1 MSTDNTAGQ
10 LQNWDNF
17 CRYHVNRDWYGTWT
31 RYSANG
37 QIIESFHCIRSFKNS
52 ADGNEIYHQNH
63 YTYADGTKETKTFG
77 PYQKPI
83 TRALFLDNAFSWG
96 SSKIESGS
104 NLAFETGLSYED
116 RRAGV
121 VIQYDQAGNLE
132 KIVVIP
138 ENLTSFPE
146 TPTSG
151 FKKESIECIDNWKGT
166 AKSMTPDWIVSS
178 LVEISWSQLEKLGD
192 NFQTLHFC
200 DGISVTCPP
209 KISLTKNFFAVV
221 EWQVNPS
228 LLLRA
233 IRNYDSCDF
242 SNFALQTFI
251 AAR

>member
-1 MSTDNTAGQ
+1 MSTDNTAAQ
-10 LQNWDNF
+10 IQNWDNF

-31 RYSANG
+31 RYSADG

-52 ADGNEIYHQNH
+52 ADGNQIFHQNH

-96 SSKIESGS
+96 SSKLESGS
-104 NLAFETGLSYED
+104 NFGFETGLSYED

-121 VIQYDQAGNLE
+121 VIMYDEAGDLE

-146 TPTSG
+146 TPTPA
-151 FKKESIECIDNWKGT
+151 FQKESIESIDNWKGT
-166 AKSMTPDWIVSS
+166 AKTMTPDWIVSS
-178 LVEISWSQLEKLGD
+178 PVDIYWSQLEKLG
-192 NFQTLHFC
+192 NCFQTLYFC
-200 DGISVTCPP
+200 DGISITCPP
-209 KISLTKNFFAVV
+209 KISLIQDFFAVV
-221 EWQVNPS
+221 DWQINPS

-242 SNFALQTFI
+242 INFTLQTFV
-251 AAR
+251 ADR

>member
-1 MSTDNTAGQ
+1 MSIDKTAAQ

-31 RYSANG
+31 RYSADG

-104 NLAFETGLSYED
+104 NLVFETGLSYED
-116 RRAGV
+116 RRASV

-146 TPTSG
+146 TPTPR
-151 FKKESIECIDNWKGT
+151 FQKESIESINKWKGT
-166 AKSMTPDWIVSS
+166 AKTITPDCIVSS
-178 LVEISWSQLEKLGD
+178 PMDISWSQLEKLGD
-192 NFQTLHFC
+192 SFQMLHFC
-200 DGISVTCPP
+200 DDISITCPAR
-209 KISLTKNFFAVV
+209 ISLKQDFFAVV

-228 LLLRA
+228 FLQRA
-233 IRNYDSCDF
+233 IRYYESCNF
-242 SNFALQTFI
+242 SNFTLQTFF
-251 AAR
+251 ADR